1 MNAVAGV
8 SRDRSERVR
17 ESHGSGVCDVVVV
30 GAGPYGLSAAA
41 RLRSVDGLSVRV
53 FGEPMSFW
61 SGMPAGMLLRSTWEA
76 CHLGFPSGDLTLD
89 AFQAECGRRFSKP
102 VPLQAFIDYG
112 RWFQRRAV
120 GEVDRRRVMLISPAP
135 GGAFA
140 LRLSDGELV
149 RSRRVVIA
157 AGIEAFP
164 ARPAVFAGLPPELV
178 THSSEHA
185 DLSRFAGRR
194 VLVVGGGQSAL
205 ESAALIREAGG
216 HVEVIARTEQ
226 LTWLRGGTI
235 QRRLG
240 RLKPLLYA
248 QTDVGPAGLSR
259 LVALPRL
266 FTRLP
271 RELQAKLAYR
281 AIRPAGARWLVDR
294 LTDVPIHT
302 TSTVTDAH
310 ATRTGLRLTLTN
322 GSPRTAEHVILA
334 TGYKIDATQYDFLAP
349 ELTSRL
355 HHTSGYP
362 ILGPGLESNITG
374 LHFLGAPAAHSYGP
388 TMRFVSGSWYASTQL
403 TNHLAKHAR
412 AR

>member
-1 MNAVAGV
+1 MSSTALLETD
-8 SRDRSERVR
+8 DRRVR
-17 ESHGSGVCDVVVV
+17 GGSGVCDVAVV
-30 GAGPYGLSAAA
+30 GAGPYGLSAAV
-41 RLRSVDGLSVRV
+41 RLRSVDGLGVRV

-61 SGMPAGMLLRSTWEA
+61 SGMPAGMLLRSAWDA
-76 CHLGFPSGDLTLD
+76 CHIGYPDGDLTLD
-89 AFQAECGRRFSKP
+89 AFAAESGRRFSKP
-102 VPLQAFIDYG
+102 VPLDAFIDYG
-112 RWFQRRAV
+112 RWFQRRAA
-120 GEVDRRRVMLISPAP
+120 GEVDRRRVELVAPAA
-135 GGAFA
+135 GGGFVLHLA
-140 LRLSDGELV
+140 DGEPV
-149 RSRRVVIA
+149 RARRVVIA

-164 ARPAVFAGLPPELV
+164 ARPAVFAAFSPELV
-178 THSSEHA
+178 THSSEHT
-185 DLSRFAGRR
+185 DLGVFTGRR
-194 VLVVGGGQSAL
+194 VLIIGGGQSAL
-205 ESAALIREAGG
+205 ESAALIHEAGG
-216 HVEVIARTEQ
+216 EVEVIARAEQ
-226 LTWLRGGTI
+226 LVWLRGGTI

-271 RELQAKLAYR
+271 HDLQAKLAHR

-302 TSTVTDAH
+302 AHTVTNAH
-310 ATRTGLRLTLTN
+310 PTHTGVRLTLNDGTHTN
-322 GSPRTAEHVILA
+322 AEHIILA
-334 TGYKIDATQYDFLAP
+334 TGYKIDATQYNFLAP

-355 HHTSGYP
+355 HHTNGYP
-362 ILGPGLESNITG
+362 ILGPGLEANIPG

-403 TNHLAKHAR
+403 TNHLKR